1 MKNFTAGFNNFFV
14 GLVSGLLLPII
25 IILVLLFLS
34 VDKLTGLLE
43 SRSFAPIYERS
54 EQTLDKVDTLI
65 MTLDDKVDNADLSN
79 IKALSPLKDANLF
92 PEMEAL
98 AASVNELKEGK
109 DNIDKQAVITALKD
123 KLQVSLQGKFTGEQA
138 QQLAESL
145 ANIADVIANQDN
157 SAQALKSKAVE
168 ELNTITE

>member
-79 IKALSPLKDANLF
+79 IKALSPLRDANLF
-92 PEMEAL
+92 PEMKAL
-98 AASVNELKEGK
+98 AASVNELKEGE

-123 KLQVSLQGKFTGEQA
+123 KLQGSLQGKFTGEQA

-145 ANIADVIANQDN
+145 ANIAEVIANQDN

>member
-1 MKNFTAGFNNFFV
+1 MKNFAAGFNNFFI

-92 PEMEAL
+92 PEMKAL
-98 AASVNELKEGK
+98 AASVSELKEGE

-123 KLQVSLQGKFTGEQA
+123 KLQGSLQGKFTGDQA

-157 SAQALKSKAVE
+157 STQALKSKAVE
-168 ELNTITE
+168 ELNTVTE

>member
-92 PEMEAL
+92 PEMKAL
-98 AASVNELKEGK
+98 AASVNELKEGE
-109 DNIDKQAVITALKD
+109 DNINKQAVITALKD
-123 KLQVSLQGKFTGEQA
+123 KLQGSLQGKFTGEQA

-145 ANIADVIANQDN
+145 ANIAEVIANQDN

-168 ELNTITE
+168 ELNTVTE